1 MYIVE
6 VIEVYSMSN
15 LTRRPTRKLFK
26 QYDPAGE
33 KDLQDWRK
41 RFVAIADPTEYRAA
55 IDLVGSWEEWQ
66 RFKKEW
72 KEFRDVILIDW
83 LAEVEIKLR
92 SEAISNMCTQAVD
105 PKGTAAAKWIAEGR
119 YRPKKVG
126 APSKAEIQRQAKIQ
140 ASIDDEVEDDIA
152 RVANVTGLKL
162 VETK

>member
-1 MYIVE
+1 MTKP
-6 VIEVYSMSN
+6 S
-15 LTRRPTRKLFK
+15 RRPTRKQFK
-26 QYDPAGE
+26 QYNPDGKE
-33 KDLQDWRK
+33 DLEEWRE

-55 IDLVGSWEEWQ
+55 IDLVGSWAEWQ

-92 SEAISNMCTQAVD
+92 SDAIGNMCEQALD

-119 YRPKKVG
+119 YRPRKVG
-126 APSKAEIQRQAKIQ
+126 APSNAEVQRQAKIQ

-152 RVANVTGLKL
+152 RVADVVGLKL
-162 VETK
+162 VESN